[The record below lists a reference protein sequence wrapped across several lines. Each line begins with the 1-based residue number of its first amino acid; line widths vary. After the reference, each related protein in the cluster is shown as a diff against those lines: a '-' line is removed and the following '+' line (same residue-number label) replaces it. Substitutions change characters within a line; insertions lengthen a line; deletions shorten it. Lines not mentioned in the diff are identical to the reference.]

1 MPVLEE
7 GLTSRLHCFAKIAKN
22 IREKKYGLLAKLG
35 FRFHRLISETFKVSL
50 QTFAIERSLC
60 ESCGSLV
67 KGIDKSRVILERP
80 SKKTPPF

>member
-60 ESCGSLV
+60 ESCGRLAE
-67 KGIDKSRVILERP
+67 GIDKSRDILERP